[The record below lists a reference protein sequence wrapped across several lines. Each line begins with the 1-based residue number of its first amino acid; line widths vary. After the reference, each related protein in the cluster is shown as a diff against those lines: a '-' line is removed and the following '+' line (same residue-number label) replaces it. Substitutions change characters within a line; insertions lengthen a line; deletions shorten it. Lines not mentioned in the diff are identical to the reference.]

1 MSIESKKLDSYTKQ
15 LMEEIPEFEEEELPK
30 QKGAFDISST
40 VEAVKIRGWK
50 QVAGILGVAIMIIG
64 GWEMMIR
71 IFQVPEFVFPAPS
84 AIAVALVKSFKN
96 ILPHFLITLAELT
109 SGYVI
114 GATVGLVLAAVL
126 TQIPYLEKIITPYIL
141 LLITTP
147 TLALVPLLMLKLGF
161 NIWPR
166 IIAVSLASGPMVM
179 INSVTGF
186 RRTDLAKI
194 ALAKSYGAT
203 TFQIFKKIRFPL
215 ALPMIIVGLLVGGI
229 FGLITAVG
237 ADMVG
242 GKMGLGNRLAYY
254 SSLAR
259 MANFFAVIILV
270 SSIGISIWLIFSFIG
285 KKWASW
291 QE

>member
-1 MSIESKKLDSYTKQ
+1 MADVYEKQ
-15 LMEEIPEFEEEELPK
+15 LEDEVPDFEEHAPEMH
-30 QKGAFDISST
+30 GDFDISAT
-40 VEAVKIRGWK
+40 VSAVRVHGWK
-50 QVAGILGVAIMIIG
+50 QVLGILGVAVLILG
-64 GWEMMIR
+64 GLEVLIR
-71 IFQVPEFVFPAPS
+71 LFQVPEFVFPAPS
-84 AIAVALVKSFKN
+84 AIFKALVTSFPN
-96 ILPHFLITLAELT
+96 NAPHFLITLSELI
-109 SGYVI
+109 SGYVVGASI
-114 GATVGLVLAAVL
+114 GLALAAVL
-126 TQIPYLEKIITPYIL
+126 TQLPFMEKIITPYIL

-166 IIAVSLASGPMVM
+166 IIAVSMASGPMVM
-179 INSVTGF
+179 INAATGF

-203 TFQIFKKIRFPL
+203 TFQMFKMIRFPL

-242 GKMGLGNRLAYY
+242 GKMGLGNKLAYY

-259 MANFFAVIILV
+259 MAHFFAIIILV
-270 SSIGISIWLIFSFIG
+270 ATIGISIWILFSRMG

-291 QE
+291 TE

>member
-1 MSIESKKLDSYTKQ
+1 M
-15 LMEEIPEFEEEELPK
+15 
-30 QKGAFDISST
+30 A
-40 VEAVKIRGWK
+40 
-50 QVAGILGVAIMIIG
+50 ILIIG
-64 GWEMMIR
+64 GWEILIR

-84 AIAVALVKSFKN
+84 AIAIALVKSFKN

-114 GATVGLVLAAVL
+114 GASVGLFLAAVL

>member
-1 MSIESKKLDSYTKQ
+1 MDVYERQ
-15 LMEEIPEFEEEELPK
+15 LEEEIPEFEEEKVPDK
-30 QKGAFDISST
+30 RGAFDISST
-40 VEAVKIRGWK
+40 VSAVKVHGLK
-50 QVAGILGVAIMIIG
+50 QVAGILAVAIVIIG
-64 GWEMMIR
+64 SWELLVR
-71 IFQVPEFVFPAPS
+71 LFEVPEFVFPTPS
-84 AIAVALVKSFKN
+84 AIAVAFVTSLPN
-96 ILPHFLITLAELT
+96 IYPHFFITLGELVA
-109 SGYVI
+109 GYVVGASI
-114 GATVGLVLAAVL
+114 GLILSAVL
-126 TQIPYLEKIITPYIL
+126 IQIPYIEKIIVPYIL

-161 NIWPR
+161 GIWPR
-166 IIAVSLASGPMVM
+166 IIAASLASGPMVM

-203 TFQIFKKIRFPL
+203 TFQIFTKIRFPL

-229 FGLITAVG
+229 FALITCVG

-242 GKMGLGNRLAYY
+242 GKMGLGNKLSYY

-259 MANFFAVIILV
+259 MANFFAVIIMV
-270 SSIGISIWLIFSFIG
+270 SAIGISIWIIFSNIG

>member
-1 MSIESKKLDSYTKQ
+1 MMDKYSKQ
-15 LMEEIPEFEEEELPK
+15 LQDEIPDFEEQNSVERRSEL
-30 QKGAFDISST
+30 DISST
-40 VEAVKIRGWK
+40 VSVVSIHGWK
-50 QVAGILGVAIMIIG
+50 QVLGIVAVAVVVIG
-64 GWEMMIR
+64 GWEIAVR
-71 IFQVPEFVFPAPS
+71 LFKVPEFVFPTPS
-84 AIAVALVKSFKN
+84 AIATALITSMPTVY
-96 ILPHFLITLAELT
+96 PHFFITLGELL
-109 SGYVI
+109 SGFVI
-114 GATVGLVLAAVL
+114 GASIGLFLAAVL
-126 TQIPYLEKIITPYIL
+126 TQVPYLEKIITPYIL

-147 TLALVPLLMLKLGF
+147 TIALVPLLMLRMGF
-161 NIWPR
+161 TIWPR

-203 TFQIFKKIRFPL
+203 TFQIFLKIRFPL
-215 ALPMIIVGLLVGGI
+215 ALPMINVGLLVGGI

-242 GKMGLGNRLAYY
+242 GKMGLGNRISYY

-259 MANFFAVIILV
+259 MANFFAVILLI
-270 SSIGISIWLIFSFIG
+270 SAIGISIWIVVAAVG

>member
-1 MSIESKKLDSYTKQ
+1 MDEYERKLE
-15 LMEEIPEFEEEELPK
+15 EEIPEFEEHAPEK
-30 QKGAFDISST
+30 HGAFDISST
-40 VEAVKIRGWK
+40 VQSVKIHGWK
-50 QVAGILGVAIMIIG
+50 QVLGILSVAIVIIG
-64 GWEMMIR
+64 SWEVLIR
-71 IFQVPEFVFPAPS
+71 LFKVPEFVFPAPS
-84 AIAVALVKSFKN
+84 AIGVALVTSFFN
-96 ILPHFLITLAELT
+96 NLPHFAITLSELI
-109 SGYVI
+109 SGFVI
-114 GATVGLVLAAVL
+114 GASIGLVLAAVL
-126 TQIPYLEKIITPYIL
+126 TQVPFLEKIITPYIL

-147 TLALVPLLMLKLGF
+147 TLALVPLIMLKLGF

-194 ALAKSYGAT
+194 ALAKSYGAS
-203 TFQIFKKIRFPL
+203 TFQIFKMIRFPL

-237 ADMVG
+237 SDMVG
-242 GKMGLGNRLAYY
+242 GKMGLGNKLSYY

-259 MANFFAVIILV
+259 MAHFFAIIIMV
-270 SSIGISIWLIFSFIG
+270 SAIGISIWIIFSRIG
-285 KKWASW
+285 KKYASW

>member
-1 MSIESKKLDSYTKQ
+1 MMDKYSKQ
-15 LMEEIPEFEEEELPK
+15 LQDEIPDFEEKNSGERHSEL
-30 QKGAFDISST
+30 DISST
-40 VEAVKIRGWK
+40 VSVVTIHGWK
-50 QVAGILGVAIMIIG
+50 QVLGIVAVAVVVIG
-64 GWEMMIR
+64 GWELGVR
-71 IFQVPEFVFPAPS
+71 LFKVPEFVFPTPS
-84 AIAVALVKSFKN
+84 AIVTALITSMPTVY
-96 ILPHFLITLAELT
+96 PHFFITLGELL
-109 SGYVI
+109 SGFVI
-114 GATVGLVLAAVL
+114 GASIGLFLAAVL
-126 TQIPYLEKIITPYIL
+126 TQVPYLEKIITPYIL

-147 TLALVPLLMLKLGF
+147 TIALVPLLMLRMGF
-161 NIWPR
+161 TIWPR

-179 INSVTGF
+179 INAVTGF

-203 TFQIFKKIRFPL
+203 TFQIFLKIRFPL
-215 ALPMIIVGLLVGGI
+215 ALPMINVGLLVGGI

-242 GKMGLGNRLAYY
+242 GKMGLGNKISYY

-259 MANFFAVIILV
+259 MANFFAVILLV
-270 SSIGISIWLIFSFIG
+270 SAIGISIWIVMAAVG

>member
-1 MSIESKKLDSYTKQ
+1 MDVYEKQ
-15 LMEEIPEFEEEELPK
+15 LEEEIPEFEEHIPEQHGEL
-30 QKGAFDISST
+30 DISAT
-40 VEAVKIRGWK
+40 VSAVKIRGWK
-50 QVAGILGVAIMIIG
+50 QVSGILAVAIVVLG
-64 GWEMMIR
+64 GLELAVR
-71 IFQVPEFVFPAPS
+71 FFKVPEFVFPAPS
-84 AIAVALVKSFKN
+84 AIAVAFVTSFPTVY
-96 ILPHFLITLAELT
+96 PHFLITLGELL
-109 SGYVI
+109 SGYVT
-114 GATVGLVLAAVL
+114 GASIGLVLAAVL
-126 TQIPYLEKIITPYIL
+126 TQIPYLEKIIVPYIL

-161 NIWPR
+161 TIWPR

-179 INSVTGF
+179 INAVTGF

-237 ADMVG
+237 SDMFG
-242 GKMGLGNRLAYY
+242 GKMGLGNKLAYY

-259 MANFFAVIILV
+259 MANFFAVIILI
-270 SSIGISIWLIFSFIG
+270 SAIGISIWIIFSNIG

>member
-1 MSIESKKLDSYTKQ
+1 MDIYEKQ
-15 LMEEIPEFEEEELPK
+15 LQEEIPEFEESQQPEKMGEL
-30 QKGAFDISST
+30 DLSST
-40 VEAVKIRGWK
+40 MSAVKIHGWK
-50 QVAGILGVAIMIIG
+50 QVLGIIAVAIFVIG
-64 GWEMMIR
+64 GWELLIR
-71 IFQVPEFVFPAPS
+71 IFKVPEFVFPAPS
-84 AIAVALVKSFKN
+84 AIAVALVKSFHN
-96 ILPHFLITLAELT
+96 ILPHFLVTLGEL
-109 SGYVI
+109 SAGYAI
-114 GATVGLVLAAVL
+114 GATTGLVLAAVL
-126 TQIPYLEKIITPYIL
+126 TQVPYLEKIITPYIL

-147 TLALVPLLMLKLGF
+147 TIALVPLLMLKLGF
-161 NIWPR
+161 TIWPR
-166 IIAVSLASGPMVM
+166 IIAVALASGPMVM

-203 TFQIFKKIRFPL
+203 TFQIFTKIRFPL

-237 ADMVG
+237 SDMVG
-242 GKMGLGNRLAYY
+242 GKMGLGNKLAYY

-259 MANFFAVIILV
+259 MANFFAVILLV
-270 SSIGISIWLIFSFIG
+270 SAIGITIWIIFSSIG

>member
-1 MSIESKKLDSYTKQ
+1 MADVYEKQ
-15 LMEEIPEFEEEELPK
+15 LEEEVPDFEEHAPEMH
-30 QKGAFDISST
+30 GDFDISAT
-40 VEAVKIRGWK
+40 VSAVRVHGWK
-50 QVAGILGVAIMIIG
+50 QVLGILGVAILILG
-64 GWEMMIR
+64 GWEVLIR
-71 IFQVPEFVFPAPS
+71 LFQVPEFVFPAPS
-84 AIAVALVKSFKN
+84 AIFTALVTSFPN
-96 ILPHFLITLAELT
+96 NAPHFLITLSELI
-109 SGYVI
+109 SGYVVGASI
-114 GATVGLVLAAVL
+114 GLALAAVL
-126 TQIPYLEKIITPYIL
+126 TQLPFMEKIITPYIL

-166 IIAVSLASGPMVM
+166 IIAVSMASGPMVM
-179 INSVTGF
+179 INAATGF

-203 TFQIFKKIRFPL
+203 TFQMFKMIRFPL

-237 ADMVG
+237 SDMVG
-242 GKMGLGNRLAYY
+242 GKMGLGNKLAYY

-259 MANFFAVIILV
+259 MAHFFAIIILV
-270 SSIGISIWLIFSFIG
+270 ATIGISIWILFSRVG

-291 QE
+291 TE